1 MPSTHAVH
9 SPKATATPC
18 HAVCALPKEVD
29 SLNPSEVPD
38 GVVCF
43 QSIMEY
49 NGAAVIGMV
58 GKDCVGIASD
68 SRYGIQQ
75 MTVGANMQ
83 KIFKV

>member
-1 MPSTHAVH
+1 M
-9 SPKATATPC
+9 
-18 HAVCALPKEVD
+18 
-29 SLNPSEVPD
+29 
-38 GVVCF
+38 VCF